1 MLQSYLFNTNS
12 YLSFMKNNFLSLSGN
27 PIGTFLLLLVLVL
40 ISKLIFLLLAD
51 ITINSIWGINF
62 KILISDIINQD
73 FKYVRA
79 QKLTGFIDQVGTFLI
94 PAMAITKFSKDLNF
108 EVKKLS
114 IKDFYLVA
122 ILLLFLIAST
132 NILTIF
138 SQGIDLPFV
147 PENWAE
153 YFKSQQIIQEN
164 IQANFIGNSLLSMCV
179 NLFIMALTPAICEE
193 LFFRG
198 ILQKIFVSWSKKKSL
213 GIILTSLIFGAL
225 HFQIE
230 NFLAIVF
237 ASILFGYVYEL
248 KRNLIHSIIIHFCFN
263 SFSLITMQL
272 IKNEIYKEELLEK
285 IINYGITPIGLTIV
299 TVLIYNYFRKK

>member
-1 MLQSYLFNTNS
+1 
-12 YLSFMKNNFLSLSGN
+12 MKNNFLSLSGK

-40 ISKLIFLLLAD
+40 ISKLVFLILVDLILNSVWDINFEVLIAD
-51 ITINSIWGINF
+51 IV
-62 KILISDIINQD
+62 NQE

-79 QKLTGFIDQVGTFLI
+79 QKLTGFIDQIGTFLI
-94 PAMAITKFSKDLNF
+94 PAIAITKFTKDLNF

-114 IKDFYLVA
+114 IKDIYLVF
-122 ILLLFLIAST
+122 ILLLFLLAST
-132 NILTIF
+132 NIITIF
-138 SQGIDLPFV
+138 SQGINLPFV

-164 IQANFIGNSLLSMCV
+164 LQANFIGNSMLSMCV

-198 ILQKIFVSWSKKKSL
+198 SLQKIFVSWSKKKST

-237 ASILFGYVYEL
+237 ASILFGYVYEI

-263 SFSLITMQL
+263 SFSLITMHL
-272 IKNEIYKEELLEK
+272 IKNEIYKEELLEI
-285 IINYGITPIGLTIV
+285 IINYGITPIGLTLVIILSY
-299 TVLIYNYFRKK
+299 TYLRKK

>member
-1 MLQSYLFNTNS
+1 
-12 YLSFMKNNFLSLSGN
+12 MKNNFLSLSGN

-51 ITINSIWGINF
+51 LILNSVWDINF
-62 KILISDIINQD
+62 EVLIADIVNQE

-94 PAMAITKFSKDLNF
+94 PAIAITKFTKDLNF

-114 IKDFYLVA
+114 IKDVYLVV
-122 ILLLFLIAST
+122 ILLLFLLAST

-138 SQGIDLPFV
+138 SQGINLPFV
-147 PENWAE
+147 PENWAK

-164 IQANFIGNSLLSMCV
+164 LQANFIGNSMISMCV

-198 ILQKIFVSWSKKKSL
+198 SLQKIFVIWSKKKST

-237 ASILFGYVYEL
+237 ASILFGYVYEI
-248 KRNLIHSIIIHFCFN
+248 KRNLIHSVIIHFCFN

-272 IKNEIYKEELLEK
+272 IKNEIFKEELLEK
-285 IINYGITPIGLTIV
+285 IINYGITPVGLAIAIV
-299 TVLIYNYFRKK
+299 LSYTYFRKK

>member
-94 PAMAITKFSKDLNF
+94 PAVAITKFSKDLNF

-114 IKDFYLVA
+114 IKDANLVA

-147 PENWAE
+147 PEN
-153 YFKSQQIIQEN
+153 
-164 IQANFIGNSLLSMCV
+164 
-179 NLFIMALTPAICEE
+179 
-193 LFFRG
+193 
-198 ILQKIFVSWSKKKSL
+198 
-213 GIILTSLIFGAL
+213 
-225 HFQIE
+225 
-230 NFLAIVF
+230 
-237 ASILFGYVYEL
+237 
-248 KRNLIHSIIIHFCFN
+248 
-263 SFSLITMQL
+263 
-272 IKNEIYKEELLEK
+272 
-285 IINYGITPIGLTIV
+285 
-299 TVLIYNYFRKK
+299 